1 MELSLVSARPLPRP
15 AASPLLFAPL
25 KPLPLLR
32 FPPRKRTAFARLRS
46 RRSRRVAASGEGE
59 GDAADRDEEVF
70 GSRSGQVFGGRRELT
85 GVQPLVEALPP
96 VARTAAELAV
106 PAASPLLFAPLKPL
120 PLLRF
125 PPRKRTAF
133 ARLRSRR
140 SRRVA
145 ASGEGEGDAADR
157 DEEVFGG
164 RSEQVFGGRRELT
177 GVQPL
182 VEALPPVARTARSEE
197 RRVGKECSW

>member
-1 MELSLVSARPLPRP
+1 PEPPRRCSAPTAPTNPHRRNAIHTLRPAPPPLRPSARRRRRRRRPSRRDLTMELSLVSARPLPR
-15 AASPLLFAPL
+15 A
-25 KPLPLLR
+25 
-32 FPPRKRTAFARLRS
+32 
-46 RRSRRVAASGEGE
+46 
-59 GDAADRDEEVF
+59 
-70 GSRSGQVFGGRRELT
+70 
-85 GVQPLVEALPP
+85 
-96 VARTAAELAV
+96 
-106 PAASPLLFAPLKPL
+106 AASPLLFAPLKPL

-182 VEALPPVARTARSEE
+182 VEALPPV
-197 RRVGKECSW
+197 